1 MKVTINEIDELA
13 RKIDVEIP
21 VEEVN
26 REFEIIF
33 GKLQKDAHL
42 KGFRPGKAPRHV
54 IETFFKD
61 QVGLEVRQNLITE
74 TFKKIMEE
82 HKFEPCIMPVTKV
95 DNNPAKDQIF
105 KYNIS
110 FDLKPKIEK
119 ISYEN
124 IKIEEEKIEVTED
137 EIAKAVSKLAD
148 DYSVLKEIEENRE
161 SKEGDFVDI
170 DYKAPNEKS
179 FKNEIFKIE
188 EKDKQIDLDKGILG
202 MRKGE
207 EKEIE
212 ITTKNKN
219 EKIKI
224 IIKVNSIKYKEIPEI
239 NDDFA
244 ISLGKFKNLN
254 ELREFVTNNI
264 KNMKTIEAKN
274 KTNKKIIDH
283 LVQNNSFPLPKTL
296 LEEEIS
302 YALKPYYDKEQNLK
316 ISPETKIKI
325 EEEITNNLKKLFII
339 GEIAKNENIEVKEE
353 EMETRLHMVAKNIA
367 RPINEVVNFYE
378 KNNLLGKLKLD
389 MLEQKVVEFLYN
401 KIKI

>member
-1 MKVTINEIDELA
+1 
-13 RKIDVEIP
+13 
-21 VEEVN
+21 
-26 REFEIIF
+26 
-33 GKLQKDAHL
+33 LQKNAHL
-42 KGFRPGKAPRHV
+42 KGFRLGKAPRHV
-54 IETFFKD
+54 IEAFFKER
-61 QVGLEVRQNLITE
+61 VEAEVRQNIITE
-74 TFKKIMEE
+74 TFRKIMTE
-82 HKFEPCIMPVTKV
+82 HNFEPCVMPVTKI
-95 DNNPAKDQIF
+95 DNNPAKGQIF

-124 IKIEEEKIEVTED
+124 IKLEEEKIEVTED

-161 SKEGDFVDI
+161 TREDDFVDI
-170 DYKAPNEKS
+170 DYKAPTEKL

-188 EKDKQIDLDKGILG
+188 KKDKQVDLDKNIIG
-202 MRKGE
+202 MKKGE

-212 ITTKNKN
+212 ITTKNNN

-224 IIKVNSIKYKEIPEI
+224 IIKVNSIKYKETPQI

-244 ISLGKFKNLN
+244 VSLGKFKNLN

-264 KNMKTIEAKN
+264 KSMKIIEAKN

-283 LVQNNSFPLPKTL
+283 LVQSNTFVLPKTL

-302 YALKPYYDKEQNLK
+302 YALKPYYDKEKNLK
-316 ISPETKIKI
+316 ISSEAKVKI
-325 EEEITNNLKKLFII
+325 EEEVTNNLKKLFVIE
-339 GEIAKNENIEVKEE
+339 EIAKNEKIDVKEE
-353 EMETRLHMVAKNIA
+353 EIESRLQMVAKSIA
-367 RPINEVVNFYE
+367 RPIKEIVSFYE

-389 MLEQKVVEFLYN
+389 MLEQKVVEFIYN
-401 KIKI
+401 KLKI